1 MRLDTDHIDVMKYT
15 ADVIVAGLGAMGS
28 AALYQLAKKGIK
40 AIGIDQFRPPHA
52 FGSSHGETRIVR
64 QVTGQA
70 IEYTPLALRAYEIW
84 RELEE
89 EAKRNL
95 LTITGG
101 LIVEAED
108 SLSARKKSEYLP
120 AIKQAAEKYGIAHD
134 ILSNA
139 DLTKRFP
146 QFRFPNNERGY
157 YEYGAGYARPELC
170 IETHLALAVQRGAET
185 RYDERVL
192 KFAAATGSGVT
203 ITTDKDDYE
212 AGKLVVAAGPWI
224 SELLPAYARLFRVC
238 RQVQYWFDIPGNI
251 RPYEPGSFPVFI
263 FELADS
269 TGFYGF
275 PAVDGPQG
283 GLKLAGENYDI
294 ATTPQEV
301 DRVVSEE
308 ETRAIY
314 EKFVRPYLPGLSDRC
329 VKAKTCLYTLTPD
342 YHFVIDLVP
351 AYPQIIMASP
361 CSGHGF
367 KYSAA
372 IGEYLADLAV
382 GRETNVNLD
391 KFKLSRLTSK
401 DPSLDLL
408 PGTIAKRAP
417 K

>member
-1 MRLDTDHIDVMKYT
+1 MKYT
-15 ADVIVAGLGAMGS
+15 ADVIVVGLGAMGS

-40 AIGIDQFRPPHA
+40 AIGIDQFRPPHT
-52 FGSSHGETRIVR
+52 FGSSYGETRIVR

-84 RELEE
+84 REVEE
-89 EAKRNL
+89 EAKRKL

-101 LIVEAED
+101 LIVEAEN
-108 SLSARKKSEYLP
+108 SLSARKESEYLP
-120 AIKQAAEKYGIAHD
+120 VIKEAATTYGIAHD

-170 IETHLALAVQRGAET
+170 IETQLALALRCGAET

-192 KFAAATGSGVT
+192 KFSAATGNSVT
-203 ITTDKDDYE
+203 ITTDKGEYE
-212 AGKLVVAAGPWI
+212 ASKLIIAAGPWI
-224 SELLPAYARLFRVC
+224 SELLPEYARLFRVC
-238 RQVQYWFDIPGNI
+238 RQIQYWFDIPGNI
-251 RPYEPGSFPVFI
+251 QPYELGSFPVFI

-269 TGFYGF
+269 SGFYGF
-275 PAVDGPQG
+275 PAIDGPQG

-301 DRVVSEE
+301 ERVVSEE
-308 ETRAIY
+308 ETRATY

-372 IGEYLADLAV
+372 IGECLADLAV
-382 GRETNVNLD
+382 GREPIVNLT
-391 KFKLSRLTSK
+391 KFKISRFAS
-401 DPSLDLL
+401 
-408 PGTIAKRAP
+408 
-417 K
+417 

>member
-1 MRLDTDHIDVMKYT
+1 MKYT

-52 FGSSHGETRIVR
+52 LGSSYGETRIVR

-108 SLSARKKSEYLP
+108 SLSTRKKNGYLP
-120 AIKQAAEKYGIAHD
+120 VIKKAAAKYGIAHD

-146 QFRFPNNERGY
+146 QFRFRNNERGY

-170 IETHLALAVQRGAET
+170 IETQLALATRRGAER

-192 KFAAATGSGVT
+192 KFDAATGGGVT
-203 ITTDKDDYE
+203 VTTDKREYE
-212 AGKLVVAAGPWI
+212 AGKLIVAAGPWV
-224 SELLPAYARLFRVC
+224 SELLPEYSRLFRVC
-238 RQVQYWFDIPGNI
+238 REVQYWFDLPGDI
-251 RPYEPGSFPVFI
+251 RPYEPGNFPVFI
-263 FELADS
+263 FELADAS
-269 TGFYGF
+269 GYYGF
-275 PAVDGPQG
+275 PAIDGPRG

-294 ATTPQEV
+294 ATTPQEA

-314 EKFVRPYLPGLSDRC
+314 ENFVRPCLPGVSDRC

-342 YHFVIDLVP
+342 HHFVIDLLP

-372 IGEYLADLAV
+372 IGEGLADLAV
-382 GRETNVNLD
+382 GRETAVNLD
-391 KFKLSRLTSK
+391 KFKLSRFASK
-401 DPSLDLL
+401 DPSLTLDLF
-408 PGTIAKRAP
+408 PETIAKESP